1 VGKGECLSTS
11 SGAATHI
18 ALLRAINVGGTKK
31 IAMADLRDFMGAL
44 RFQDVQ
50 SLLQTGNLVFRSD
63 AGTNADLER
72 LLETEAKKRLDLDT
86 DFFVRSAEEWEAVIA
101 QNPFPDEAA
110 SDPGHLVVMAL
121 KDAPAAA
128 SVSALRAAIQGPELV
143 SAADKQLYA
152 VYPAGI
158 GRSRLTL
165 KLIESALGTRATGR
179 NWNTVLK
186 LAALAGTP
194 AG

>member
-1 VGKGECLSTS
+1 MPMAKDQPPART
-11 SGAATHI
+11 ATHI

-31 IAMADLRDFMGAL
+31 VTMAELSGF
-44 RFQDVQ
+44 FV
-50 SLLQTGNLVFRSD
+50 SLGFGQVRTIVQTGNVVFTSD
-63 AGTNADLER
+63 AGDSTELEG

-86 DFFVRSAEEWEAVIA
+86 DFFVRSSKEWDAVIVR
-101 QNPFPDEAA
+101 NLFPDEAE
-110 SDPGHLVVMAL
+110 SDPSHLVIMVL

-128 SVSALRAAIQGPELV
+128 ALSALQAAIQGPELV
-143 SAADKQLYA
+143 KADGKQLYA

-165 KLIESALGTRATGR
+165 KLIEGKLGTRATGR

-186 LAALAGTP
+186 IAAAVATG
-194 AG
+194 